1 MKIQLASS
9 YGFCFGV
16 KRAIEI
22 AEEHR
27 GSVTY
32 GPLIHNK
39 DEINR
44 LKEGFNIGLAE
55 NLNDIHTDDAVVIRT
70 HGIPKDELASL
81 NAQDHKVIDAT
92 CPYVTTP
99 QNIVKN
105 MSKEG
110 YSIVIFG
117 DSEHP
122 EIKGVVSYAEHP
134 EDAFIVIEA
143 SQLDALPL
151 KGKVAVVSQTTK
163 KPEDFAKIVNALML
177 TRKEVRVFNTIC
189 NATFENQDAASE
201 LAKDADVMI
210 VIGGKHSSNTK
221 QLHSICERDC
231 NDSYL
236 IENETELENAWFE
249 GKKLCGISAGASTPD
264 WIVQNV
270 IDKIQEMKKVDKVL

>member
-22 AEEHR
+22 AEAHT

-39 DEINR
+39 DEIKR
-44 LKEGFNIGLAE
+44 LKNGFNIGLAE
-55 NLNDIHTDDAVVIRT
+55 KLDEIESDDTVVIRT
-70 HGIPKDELASL
+70 HGIPKDELAVL
-81 NAQDHKVIDAT
+81 EEKKQIVIDAT

-99 QNIVKN
+99 QNIVQK
-105 MSKEG
+105 MSEEG

-117 DSEHP
+117 DKTHP
-122 EIKGVVSYAEHP
+122 EIKGVVSYAQDLD
-134 EDAFIVIEA
+134 DAFIVLEA
-143 SQLDALPL
+143 YELEDLPL
-151 KGKVAVVSQTTK
+151 HSKVAVVSQTTK
-163 KPEDFAKIVNALML
+163 KPEDFSKIVTALMR
-177 TRKEVRVFNTIC
+177 TRKEIRVFNTIC

-201 LAKDADVMI
+201 LAKEADVMI

-221 QLHSICERDC
+221 QLHSICLRDC
-231 NDSYL
+231 EHSYL
-236 IENETELENAWFE
+236 IENEKELKASWFE
-249 GKKLCGISAGASTPD
+249 DKNFCGISAGASTPD

-270 IDKIQEMKKVDKVL
+270 ITAIKQMKN